1 MKIKLERSLSIP
13 TVPYAPVKVTVGI
26 EDDIDIKD
34 VEKLSMKLDSIMAIE
49 IIKVLDESIT
59 ITNVGYKIYL
69 ENLKNMY
76 NEILN
81 DMES

>member
-1 MKIKLERSLSIP
+1 MKIKLERSMTIP
-13 TVPYAPVKVTVGI
+13 TVPFAPVRVSVEI
-26 EDDIDIKD
+26 EDNIDVKD

-59 ITNVGYKIYL
+59 ITDVGYKNYL

-81 DMES
+81 DLES